1 MSKKVASGKDKQTLG
16 IWLDCYNFLRS
27 SHFMIESYPDDDSSV
42 PNVDAIC
49 YDSRSV
55 RRIAVEHTRIQAFPG
70 EKSDDRAA
78 LYQFSWTNPRPG
90 VMIESI
96 DMLYGP
102 EGARYGTPALLA
114 LTAAEEA
121 K

>member
-1 MSKKVASGKDKQTLG
+1 VPVLYGEGADHWIAKEPAGLSGAALA
-16 IWLDCYNFLRS
+16 WAA
-27 SHFMIESYPDDDSSV
+27 P
-42 PNVDAIC
+42 
-49 YDSRSV
+49 
-55 RRIAVEHTRIQAFPG
+55 FPG
-70 EKSDDRAA
+70 DNSDDRAA